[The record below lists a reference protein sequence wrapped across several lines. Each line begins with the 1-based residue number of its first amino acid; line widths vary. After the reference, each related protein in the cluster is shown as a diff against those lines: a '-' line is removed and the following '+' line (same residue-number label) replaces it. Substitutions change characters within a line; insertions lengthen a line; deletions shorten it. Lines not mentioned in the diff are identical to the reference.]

1 MIYIDSCVVIYALE
15 DDGERGELVRR
26 QLAETGDEI
35 VAISSLVVMEC
46 LTRPL
51 REENYVLRDRYL
63 RALER
68 FYRLP
73 LDEEQFLR
81 AAELRARYGL
91 KTPDALHLAAAQTH
105 GCEAFWTN
113 DTRLSRA
120 AVGLSLTV
128 FPTRE

>member
-63 RALER
+63 HALER

-91 KTPDALHLAAAQTH
+91 KTPDALHLAAAQTN